1 MNKNKALHRRIHTFG
16 KAYAVAV
23 AAIRELALD
32 PHNQLD
38 LAQAVHYKA
47 LATVWAQT
55 PAEITKA
62 NALTHPP
69 A

>member
-1 MNKNKALHRRIHTFG
+1 MNKNKALHRRIHTFN
-16 KAYAVAV
+16 KAYAVAS

-62 NALTHPP
+62 NALALPV